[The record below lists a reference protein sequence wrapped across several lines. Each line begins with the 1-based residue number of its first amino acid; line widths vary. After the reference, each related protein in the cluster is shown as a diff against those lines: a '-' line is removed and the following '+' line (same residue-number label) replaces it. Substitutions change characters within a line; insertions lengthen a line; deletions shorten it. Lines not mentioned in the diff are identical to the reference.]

1 MKQLELDYS
10 FDQTESLN
18 RQSNKNTALSNFK
31 FIDLFAG
38 IGGFHLAMHELGGVC
53 VFASEIDRYARAT
66 YIHNFRKISSQLFD
80 QDCFND
86 DIRKIVPEEIPDFDV
101 LCAGFPCQ
109 PFSQAGYK
117 RGFDDVHNSERGNLF
132 FNIAEIIEVK
142 KPRAYFLENVRGL
155 INHNHGQT
163 FKLIHEIL
171 VHDLGYSFYY
181 QIVKASDY
189 GLPQLRPRVFI
200 VGFRDESSFSG
211 DPADVSSAKER
222 ATSRTFSFPPKIPL
236 KFNMSDV
243 WGGICSR
250 EIGFTLRVGG
260 RGSPI
265 NDRRNWDSYL
275 VDEEVRQLTYVE
287 ARKMQ
292 GFPTDFE
299 FPVSPTQAI
308 KQLGNSVAVDA
319 IRAVGINVISYM
331 NSLQK
336 EQKKMKN
343 KQNKGEWSELL
354 AFVRILAE
362 QKIIL
367 SDADLQATENYFQVK
382 KVTSQNINLDFLLAE
397 KDKVEIVNRQTGHTK
412 SLIISS
418 LINENVLNTL
428 TTAIKNGKRTFSIP
442 EFEVIQNVLGLTV
455 VKLGNSSQKA
465 DIILD
470 IENEKIAKINE
481 GFGIKSYL
489 GSKPTLFNASGNTN
503 FIFEIENLATNKI
516 DEINNIKTR
525 TKLTDRIKK
534 IEQYGG
540 KFQYVAPEK
549 KTLEYNLKMVD
560 LSMPRIIGS
569 ILLAFYK
576 NRISA
581 ISKIVDYI
589 HDHTDLQQTIQ
600 YEDKDWLIHK
610 VKQLLVD
617 ILLGFFAGN
626 EWDGIYKAQG
636 TIVVKE
642 TGEQVAFHIIDIESL
657 KSYLFEHIKLDTPS
671 TTRHR
676 YGKLILESDK
686 KLYFKLNLQ
695 LRF

>member
-1 MKQLELDYS
+1 MKQLKLN
-10 FDQTESLN
+10 FFPKSLEYLEEKPTN
-18 RQSNKNTALSNFK
+18 NNTALFDFK

-38 IGGFHLAMHELGGVC
+38 IGGFHLAMHELGGEC
-53 VFASEIDRYARAT
+53 VFASEIDPYARKT
-66 YIHNFRKISSQLFD
+66 YIHNFQNISAQLFKKNY
-80 QDCFND
+80 FNE
-86 DIRKIVPEEIPDFDV
+86 DIRKVVPSEIPDFDL

-109 PFSQAGYK
+109 PFSQAGHK
-117 RGFDDVHNSERGNLF
+117 RGFNDLHNSERGNLF
-132 FNIAEIIEVK
+132 FNIADIIEAK
-142 KPRAYFLENVRGL
+142 KPKAYFLENVRGL
-155 INHNHGQT
+155 INHDRGKT
-163 FKLIHEIL
+163 FKLIRNIL
-171 VHDLGYSFYY
+171 ENELGYSFYY

-189 GLPQLRPRVFI
+189 GLPQLRPRTFI
-200 VGFRDESSFSG
+200 IGFRDESSL
-211 DPADVSSAKER
+211 K
-222 ATSRTFSFPPKIPL
+222 TFCFPPKIPL

-243 WGGICSR
+243 WGGTCNR

-275 VDEEVRQLTYVE
+275 VDGEVRQLTYVQG
-287 ARKMQ
+287 RKMQ
-292 GFPTDFE
+292 GFPNDFE

-319 IRAVGINVISYM
+319 VRAVARNVVSYM
-331 NSLQK
+331 NSLKSKQHS
-336 EQKKMKN
+336 MTR

-354 AFVRILAE
+354 AFVRLIAE

-367 SDADLQATENYFQVK
+367 SDENLEPTKDYFKVS
-382 KVTSQNINLDFLLAE
+382 KVTGRNINIDYLLVSQDRIEAINRDTGNIQNIH
-397 KDKVEIVNRQTGHTK
+397 IK
-412 SLIISS
+412 SL
-418 LINENVLNTL
+418 LNEDILNNL
-428 TTAIKNGKRTFSIP
+428 VIAIKNGKRTFSIP
-442 EFEVIQNVLGLTV
+442 NFEVIQNALGLTV

-470 IENEKIAKINE
+470 IQNETVSKLNE
-481 GFGIKSYL
+481 GFNIKSYL
-489 GSKPTLFNASGNTN
+489 GNKPTLFNASGNTN
-503 FIFEIENLATNKI
+503 FIFEIENLSKDKI
-516 DEINNIKTR
+516 DEINNINTR
-525 TKLTDRIKK
+525 TKLTDRIKL

-540 KFQYVAPEK
+540 AFKYIAPEK

-560 LSMPRIIGS
+560 LAMPLVIGS

-581 ISKIVDYI
+581 ISEIVDYV
-589 HDHTDLQQTIQ
+589 HEHTDLKEKIK

-610 VKQLLVD
+610 VKQLLID
-617 ILLGFFAGN
+617 ILLGFFPGS
-626 EWDGIYKAQG
+626 EWDGTYEANG

-642 TGEQVAFHIIDIESL
+642 TGSQVAFHIIDIEKL
-657 KSYLFEHIKLDTPS
+657 KSYLFKSIRLDTPS

-676 YGKLILESDK
+676 YGKLILENDK